1 MSGSSGDHVRYLY
14 LGVFVILI
22 AVLIARMPAAVRN
35 RESWMTW
42 LAVLLAC
49 LAIMT
54 LGPVIPIEVLDSWL
68 GGTNVV
74 WLVQCV
80 LATFAFWAFAEAA
93 KAIDGIGAHPLRT
106 IAVPILGCAL
116 FTLPFF
122 FSRNRGTTV
131 EHFSRVHAYDFAI
144 FLSAL
149 IYMAGLCWIVG
160 GIVRASRGHDAPG
173 HRLFRTGGLAIIAG
187 CVIEA
192 ITMTMD
198 HLRLGNPAMV
208 QIAYWGFD
216 VLFYP
221 GVILIASGMGYFS
234 IRRVSRTRRIRRR
247 ADGLRKII
255 TRTGLPT
262 LDDEIGHPA
271 DTYTVYA
278 LLIRINDHR
287 ILGNITLTPSDAALI
302 ADSEI
307 WVEADLP
314 QMIEAAG

>member
-1 MSGSSGDHVRYLY
+1 MSGSSADHMRYLY
-14 LGVFVILI
+14 LGVFVVLI
-22 AVLIARMPAAVRN
+22 AVLIARIPAAVRN

-68 GGTNVV
+68 GGTNIV

-106 IAVPILGCAL
+106 IPVPVLGCAL

-122 FSRNRGTTV
+122 LSRNRGPTV
-131 EHFSRVHAYDFAI
+131 EHFSRVHAYDLTI
-144 FLSAL
+144 YVSAL
-149 IYMAGLCWIVG
+149 TYMAGLCWIVG
-160 GIVRASRGHDAPG
+160 GIVRASRGHTAPG
-173 HRLFRTGGLAIIAG
+173 HRLFRTGGVAIIGG
-187 CVIEA
+187 CIVEA
-192 ITMTMD
+192 ITMTVD
-198 HLRLGNPAMV
+198 HLRIGNPALV
-208 QIAYWGFD
+208 HIAYWGFD

-221 GVILIASGMGYFS
+221 GVILIVSGMVYFS
-234 IRRVSRTRRIRRR
+234 IRRISRACRIRRR
-247 ADGLRKII
+247 ADNLRKII
-255 TRTGLPT
+255 TQNGLPS
-262 LDDEIGHPA
+262 LDDEVGHPA
-271 DTYTVYA
+271 DTYTVYS

-287 ILGNITLTPSDAALI
+287 ILGNLTLSPIEATLV
-302 ADSEI
+302 ADSEA